1 MDLVI
6 HYSRQ
11 SLVDYNQDMT
21 TILETPVGAV
31 KQENVVHVPT
41 RLVPTRDPPAP
52 PGGELG
58 RPAHPPPDE
67 EEVEDFNNHSVFSHA
82 DVVAPS
88 EADGANGL
96 TKSGSSEDK
105 NELSENSIENI

>member
-31 KQENVVHVPT
+31 KQENVVYVST

-58 RPAHPPPDE
+58 RPAHPPPE
-67 EEVEDFNNHSVFSHA
+67 
-82 DVVAPS
+82 
-88 EADGANGL
+88 GAGGSLVPTQGL
-96 TKSGSSEDK
+96 GGK
-105 NELSENSIENI
+105 NTY